1 MSQQCSHSNPPSPV
15 WVSEV
20 MLQQT
25 QVATVIDYYTR
36 WMQVMPGRGGR
47 AGQTPGKA
55 SSLTLILDLISFSP
69 VLGLQKWPTLQDLAS
84 ASLEVRTT
92 LG

>member
-1 MSQQCSHSNPPSPV
+1 M

-36 WMQVMPGRGGR
+36 WMQVMPGKERGVR
-47 AGQTPGKA
+47 ARFQMLPALWK
-55 SSLTLILDLISFSP
+55 LTLISSF
-69 VLGLQKWPTLQDLAS
+69 LCLAS
-84 ASLEVRTT
+84 GL
-92 LG
+92 